1 MNSCVVIPARYQ
13 SSRFPGKPLAKIF
26 EKEMVIYVA
35 EAASKAVSKENV
47 FVLTDDERIQNV
59 VEKNNFNC
67 LLTSKNHQTGTD
79 RIFEVLDKLNYN
91 YIINVQGDEPLI
103 DPLDILRC
111 IELKIS
117 NPELVING
125 YAQIASLDDFYSK
138 NVPKVI
144 IDENKHL
151 IYMSRSPIPGFKNNL
166 EVLKGLKRQVCIYG
180 FNKEDIEFV
189 GKTSKKGFLE
199 KSEDIEI
206 LRFIEKNRKVLMFEC
221 GQRSFG
227 VDTPSDLRKVISI
240 LNLENEKN

>member
-1 MNSCVVIPARYQ
+1 MSSCVVIPARYK

-35 EAASKAVSKENV
+35 EAASRAVRKENV
-47 FVLTDDERIQNV
+47 FVLTDDERI
-59 VEKNNFNC
+59 KNIVNKYGFNSFI
-67 LLTSKNHQTGTD
+67 TSKNHQTGTD
-79 RIFEVLDKLNYN
+79 RISEVLDKLNYD

-111 IELKIS
+111 IELKIA
-117 NPELVING
+117 NPKLVING
-125 YAQIASLDDFYSK
+125 YAQITSWDDFYSK

-144 IDENKHL
+144 IDEKKYL
-151 IYMSRSPIPGFKNNL
+151 IYMSRSPIPGFKNKT
-166 EVLKGLKRQVCIYG
+166 ESLKGLKRQVCIYG
-180 FNKEDIEFV
+180 FNKKDINFIR
-189 GKTSKKGFLE
+189 KSSQKGFLE

-221 GQRSFG
+221 SQRSFG
-227 VDTPSDLRKVISI
+227 VDTPKDLEKVISI